1 MMYGKF
7 LIPLAFNQ
15 SQFRQLSGKFPDYG
29 RSVSIMRRFA
39 VIERPVFSA
48 DVPLFIILIS
58 WGVVKTKKL
67 KIQPPFAG

>member
-48 DVPLFIILIS
+48 DIVQRNFIYNTYILGS
-58 WGVVKTKKL
+58 C
-67 KIQPPFAG
+67 

>member
-1 MMYGKF
+1 MYGKF

-48 DVPLFIILIS
+48 DIVQCNFIYNTYILGS
-58 WGVVKTKKL
+58 C
-67 KIQPPFAG
+67 